1 MKIRQIQTLIVDD
14 ELWARRRIASLLKA
28 EPDMRVVGE
37 CSTGAD
43 AVQSILTHLP
53 DLIFLDVQMPKMDG
67 FEVLDAVPS
76 KRLPLV
82 VFATAYDKYALQAF
96 DVHAVDYLLKPFDA
110 ERFRKALNR
119 ARDDFQLKNELAQD
133 KLRALLES
141 VQNDRKF
148 LRRLV
153 VKSGGRIV
161 FVRSSD
167 VDWLEASGNYVTLHV
182 GRESH
187 LFRTTMNA
195 IEPKLHPE
203 QFVRI
208 HRSAI
213 VNLDRVKEVQPWFHG
228 EQLLVLKDGT
238 KIHVGRGFRSRLET
252 LLQNEV

>member
-28 EPDMRVVGE
+28 EPDIQLMGE

-43 AVQSILTHLP
+43 AIRSILQLSP
-53 DLIFLDVQMPKMDG
+53 DLIFLDVQMPNMDG
-67 FEVLDAVPS
+67 FEVLDSVPP
-76 KRLPLV
+76 KQLPLV
-82 VFATAYDKYALQAF
+82 IFATAYDKYALHAF
-96 DVHAVDYLLKPFDA
+96 DVHAVDYLLKPFDE
-110 ERFRKALNR
+110 ERFQKALNR
-119 ARDDFQLKNELAQD
+119 ARDDFRQRNESAQD
-133 KLRALLES
+133 TLRALLES
-141 VQNDRKF
+141 VRNDRKF

-153 VKSGGRIV
+153 VKSAGRII
-161 FVRSSD
+161 FVRSID

-195 IEPKLHPE
+195 LEPKLDPE

-213 VNLDRVKEVQPWFHG
+213 VNLDRVKELQPWFHG
-228 EQLLVLKDGT
+228 EQLLLLKDGT
-238 KIHVGRGFRSRLET
+238 KLSVGRGFRARLEP